1 MTYYPSYHTAERPM
15 EIELIRSMI
24 RGDITSDEAFELKR
38 KHDED
43 KEINTDD
50 AFISKTATEWLNVPK
65 EELSFNRL
73 FGTFWSMGELCI
85 LFADTNVGKSILA
98 VQIGNSITRGEM
110 IGGLSC
116 TKQTDPVLYFDF
128 ELSAAQF
135 ALRYSNRGYNTYE
148 FAPHFHRL
156 VINPDAGRER
166 KFASFHDYII
176 NAFENVLVTTKART
190 MIIDNIT
197 CLRTS
202 TESGAGAIK
211 LMQSLQ
217 RIKQKYNL
225 SILVLAHTP
234 KRNPARP
241 ITRNDLQGSKM
252 LLNFADSAFAM
263 GESHTSPGMRYL
275 KQIKA
280 RNDEVEFGA
289 DSVMLCRIVKPYSF
303 LKFEMITREPEAAHL
318 LTHTEQM
325 RKTNEDTISKLH
337 AEGRSVRQ
345 IAAEVG
351 QSRQTVFRV
360 LKKLERTEESAG
372 SPIGDPP

>member
-15 EIELIRSMI
+15 EIELIRSMV
-24 RGDITSDEAFELKR
+24 RGDITSEEAFELKK
-38 KHDED
+38 KHDEE
-43 KEINTDD
+43 KWTNTDD
-50 AFISKTATEWLNVPK
+50 AFIAKTAAEWLEVPK
-65 EELSFNRL
+65 DERTDAML
-73 FGTFWSMGELCI
+73 FGPLWHKGELCI

-98 VQIGNSITRGEM
+98 VQIGDSLSKGYS
-110 IGGLSC
+110 IGGLLH

-128 ELSAAQF
+128 ELTANQF
-135 ALRYSNRGYNTYE
+135 ASRYSDHIYGKHE

-211 LMQSLQ
+211 LMQSLKM
-217 RIKQKYNL
+217 IKNKYNL

-252 LLNFADSAFAM
+252 LLNFADSAFTI
-263 GESHTSPGMRYL
+263 GESQTQQGVRYI
-275 KQIKA
+275 KQVKQRSGQLSYPA
-280 RNDEVEFGA
+280 ECVL
-289 DSVMLCRIVKPYSF
+289 LCRIVKPTNF
-303 LKFEMITREPEAAHL
+303 LKFDITETSHEANHL
-318 LTHTEQM
+318 LTYTEQQ
-325 RKTNEDTISKLH
+325 RRTNDDRVSKLH
-337 AEGRSVRQ
+337 AQGYSVRR
-345 IAAEVG
+345 IATETGLSYSA
-351 QSRQTVFRV
+351 VFRV
-360 LKKLERTEESAG
+360 IKRLEKLDTDDGAK
-372 SPIGDPP
+372 